1 LGDNLE
7 IIAEDLIKALTNI
20 RNTLMDELAKA
31 HAYIAKLEREVA
43 QAIEPPPK
51 PPEPPAP

>member
-1 LGDNLE
+1 MGDNLE